1 MSTMFTSVIVGYAYY
16 IPGSGMPAL
25 GSTVLDTLFAIEGA
39 LRIGLFDESV
49 PIKKAPEL
57 VGRM

>member
-1 MSTMFTSVIVGYAYY
+1 MSMMFTSDVAGYAHY

-25 GSTVLDTLFAIEGA
+25 GSTVLYTVFNIEGA